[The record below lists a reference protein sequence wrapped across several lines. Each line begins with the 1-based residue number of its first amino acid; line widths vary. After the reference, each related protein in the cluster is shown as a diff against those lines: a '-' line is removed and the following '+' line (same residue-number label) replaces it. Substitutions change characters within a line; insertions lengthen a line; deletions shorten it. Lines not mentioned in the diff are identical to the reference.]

1 MKKLLMLHRHRPW
14 RPASGQSIGHRDD
27 NASFNTSGGVRW
39 QPSRWS
45 GARNNPNTAERR
57 QIQLQTAAMTR
68 QRKMTIAC
76 DDDGYISTPT
86 SSSICPVDATITT
99 TSIALLPISGNIHVR
114 QRQNVS
120 VLMADIM
127 QSVHTRM
134 TRPRRQYN
142 VTSLP
147 FLWCTQSEIWLKNG
161 FWQFRFHR
169 RWLITCE

>member
-14 RPASGQSIGHRDD
+14 RPASGQSTGHRDD

-57 QIQLQTAAMTR
+57 QIQMKTAAMTR
-68 QRKMTIAC
+68 QRKMTTAC
-76 DDDGYISTPT
+76 HDDGYISTPT

-120 VLMADIM
+120 VIDGRHYAVGAHKND
-127 QSVHTRM
+127 
-134 TRPRRQYN
+134 
-142 VTSLP
+142 TSKAAIQRDKSSLSLVYTEWNLIEEW
-147 FLWCTQSEIWLKNG
+147 FLTIQIS
-161 FWQFRFHR
+161 
-169 RWLITCE
+169 